1 MSFILQ
7 PCLPKQTS
15 HNSRISRG
23 QFAPWPSK
31 YLAMSDEYYNAIFS
45 TETTLAVCLTPNA
58 RFIMGYL
65 GTPVRLF
72 RKIVFFALLGFGLI
86 FLSGPVIALFSFI
99 LSAALVFFF
108 VLLPFMLLGLIVW
121 LPLRALF
128 GSRGHARRDLVETGK
143 LVGKAAFVMPMRTC
157 GHVYARARCA
167 RARMRERAHTVTSFL
182 GSILLEMIS
191 GALVGALL
199 GAIIGLQMDALQF
212 SIPIGAFIGSSLGL
226 LVGASRARQP
236 REALSSQLPEGLG

>member
-1 MSFILQ
+1 MG
-7 PCLPKQTS
+7 CM
-15 HNSRISRG
+15 H
-23 QFAPWPSK
+23 
-31 YLAMSDEYYNAIFS
+31 
-45 TETTLAVCLTPNA
+45 TPA
-58 RFIMGYL
+58 RL
-65 GTPVRLF
+65 L
-72 RKIVFFALLGFGLI
+72 RKIVFFALLGFGVI

-167 RARMRERAHTVTSFL
+167 RARMGDRVHAVTS
-182 GSILLEMIS
+182 LLCNIY
-191 GALVGALL
+191 LD
-199 GAIIGLQMDALQF
+199 IIRL
-212 SIPIGAFIGSSLGL
+212 
-226 LVGASRARQP
+226 
-236 REALSSQLPEGLG
+236 